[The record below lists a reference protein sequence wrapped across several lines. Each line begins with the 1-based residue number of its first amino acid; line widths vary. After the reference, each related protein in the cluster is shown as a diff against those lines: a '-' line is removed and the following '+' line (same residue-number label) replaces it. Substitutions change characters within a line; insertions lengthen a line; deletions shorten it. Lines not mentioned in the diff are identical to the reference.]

1 MHCEKADIIFE
12 CASASEETRVILQ
25 ILKQIFR
32 ARDVA
37 PKAVDQSINF
47 EKLTITSFCFSDP
60 IGEKEN
66 AIVRRQL
73 HWGGLIL
80 CIG

>member
-32 ARDVA
+32 VRDVA

-73 HWGGLIL
+73 H
-80 CIG
+80 

>member
-1 MHCEKADIIFE
+1 MHCEKTDIIFE
-12 CASASEETRVILQ
+12 CASASKETRVILQ
-25 ILKQIFR
+25 ILKQILR
-32 ARDVA
+32 ARDIA
-37 PKAVDQSINF
+37 PKAVNESINF

-73 HWGGLIL
+73 H
-80 CIG
+80 

>member
-1 MHCEKADIIFE
+1 MHREKADVIFE
-12 CASASEETRVILQ
+12 CASASKETRVILQ

-37 PKAVDQSINF
+37 PKAVDQSMNF
-47 EKLTITSFCFSDP
+47 EKLAITSFRFSDP

-66 AIVRRQL
+66 AIVRR
-73 HWGGLIL
+73 
-80 CIG
+80 

>member
-1 MHCEKADIIFE
+1 MHREKADIIFE
-12 CASASEETRVILQ
+12 CASASKETRVILQ

-37 PKAVDQSINF
+37 PKAVDQSMNF
-47 EKLTITSFCFSDP
+47 EKLAITSFRFSDP

-66 AIVRRQL
+66 AIVRR
-73 HWGGLIL
+73 
-80 CIG
+80 